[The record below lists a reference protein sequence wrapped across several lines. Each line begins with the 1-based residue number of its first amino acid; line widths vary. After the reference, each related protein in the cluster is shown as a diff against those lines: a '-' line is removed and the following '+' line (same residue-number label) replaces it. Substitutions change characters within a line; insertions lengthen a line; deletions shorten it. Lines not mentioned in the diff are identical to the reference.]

1 MQLQTAMQNPES
13 FTATTEMGQMQAGTP
28 PMQDATLAQQSS
40 TLSMQNPD
48 PLQQQQFVQIEGQVQ
63 TFPVDGSDQ
72 SQMQKPPMGTEAS
85 SQMEM
90 QAQELAPEEVPV
102 ASSVVST
109 SESRPVM
116 YTFYDR
122 TEPGGISKGIRST
135 GMDDKSD
142 NELLA
147 LWKKHWENAGWEP
160 RILSLED
167 ARKHPSYDDY
177 VSRLESLPMDGVSGE
192 GKNRLYNQLCFLR
205 W

>member
-1 MQLQTAMQNPES
+1 
-13 FTATTEMGQMQAGTP
+13 
-28 PMQDATLAQQSS
+28 
-40 TLSMQNPD
+40 
-48 PLQQQQFVQIEGQVQ
+48 
-63 TFPVDGSDQ
+63 
-72 SQMQKPPMGTEAS
+72 
-85 SQMEM
+85 
-90 QAQELAPEEVPV
+90 
-102 ASSVVST
+102 
-109 SESRPVM
+109 
-116 YTFYDR
+116 
-122 TEPGGISKGIRST
+122 
-135 GMDDKSD
+135 MDDKSD